1 MAARQYRVDLS
12 DQANLSVEFTTIGG
26 EVVSFVVRLMLNPGH
41 GDACVVRFDTA
52 HGRPH
57 MDRVDRKG
65 RLQEK
70 EWLLGMGFSEALCYA
85 IQDLKANYETY
96 ILQFEK
102 ASRGKS

>member
-1 MAARQYRVDLS
+1 
-12 DQANLSVEFTTIGG
+12 
-26 EVVSFVVRLMLNPGH
+26 
-41 GDACVVRFDTA
+41 
-52 HGRPH
+52 